1 MKIKNIKLVVFDVY
15 GTCFDIHSTSS
26 LLKKYIGK
34 NWKNFS
40 NLWRTKQL
48 EYSWIRTIMN
58 QYVDFWK
65 ITNDALDYTLEVY
78 KKNKI
83 KKKILNSYK
92 FLKPYSDLELLINF
106 LKKKKIPRYILTN
119 GSSLIIKNLLKKYK
133 MNRDFNKILSVDRI
147 KIFKPS
153 PKVYQIVTNN
163 FKCPSKNILFLS
175 SNCWDIAGAKNFGFK
190 TAWINRNKIKF
201 DKLGL
206 YPDIELQSL
215 NNIRKIFN

>member
-15 GTCFDIHSTSS
+15 GTCFDVHSTSS

-34 NWKNFS
+34 NWKNFF

-65 ITNDALDYTLEVY
+65 ITNDALDYTLEIY

-83 KKKILNSYK
+83 KKKLLNSYK

-106 LKKKKIPRYILTN
+106 LKKKNTKIH
-119 GSSLIIKNLLKKYK
+119 
-133 MNRDFNKILSVDRI
+133 FN
-147 KIFKPS
+147 
-153 PKVYQIVTNN
+153 
-163 FKCPSKNILFLS
+163 
-175 SNCWDIAGAKNFGFK
+175 
-190 TAWINRNKIKF
+190 
-201 DKLGL
+201 
-206 YPDIELQSL
+206 
-215 NNIRKIFN
+215 